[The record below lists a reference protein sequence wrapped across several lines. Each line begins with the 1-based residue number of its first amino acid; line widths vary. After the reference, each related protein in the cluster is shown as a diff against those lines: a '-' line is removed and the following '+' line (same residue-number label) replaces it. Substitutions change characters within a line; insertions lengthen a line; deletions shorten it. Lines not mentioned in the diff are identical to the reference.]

1 MKCKIT
7 GYKTGV
13 FDKDGKSISYQHM
26 YIEKCL
32 KAYRDVD
39 VALGYETIKVKV
51 TDGIAD
57 YIERYI
63 DGVAS
68 FPIEADIFFDMYGRV
83 EDVNFDV

>member
-7 GYKTGV
+7 GYRTGV
-13 FDKDGKSISYQHM
+13 FDKDGKKISYQHI
-26 YIEKCL
+26 YIENLL

-39 VALGYETIKVKV
+39 VAAGYETIRLKVS
-51 TDGIAD
+51 DGIAD

-63 DGVAS
+63 YGVAS